1 MTPSIDIVKKLANL
15 LNSTVGYL
23 LGETEEDNILKEPEI
38 LNRFK
43 EIDNLDPNDKERI
56 FFTLDALIHE
66 INNKKRY
73 ANS

>member
-1 MTPSIDIVKKLANL
+1 MIPSIDIVKKLANL

>member
-15 LNSTVGYL
+15 LNSTVDYL
-23 LGETEEDNILKEPEI
+23 LGEMEEDNILKEPEI

>member
-1 MTPSIDIVKKLANL
+1 M
-15 LNSTVGYL
+15 
-23 LGETEEDNILKEPEI
+23 EEDNILKEPEI

>member
-66 INNKKRY
+66 INNRKRY